1 MSGASRELSST
12 EGSIFL
18 AAAKAAAL
26 SRTAE
31 SALRPI
37 SKAGR
42 VACDI
47 ENDMDRSWAVEP
59 NASGLSPNLFACHNA
74 VRQESAPS
82 ASFADMRDGVDLDF
96 VGRVGKRNDLHGG
109 GGGEIAAEIFLTRL
123 RDALALVDVGDVN
136 RDLDHVGH
144 GAAGRLEELF
154 DLAEDDGRLRVH

>member
-1 MSGASRELSST
+1 MSGARRELSST

-26 SRTAE
+26 SSTAE

-37 SKAGR
+37 SRAGR

-47 ENDMDRSWAVEP
+47 EKGMDRSWAVES

-82 ASFADMRDGVDLDF
+82 ASFADMRDGLDLDL
-96 VGRVGKRNDLHGG
+96 VGRVGERNHLHGG
-109 GGGEIAAEIFLTRL
+109 GGREVMAEVFLTCF
-123 RDALALVDVGDVN
+123 RDTFPLVDVG
-136 RDLDHVGH
+136 HV
-144 GAAGRLEELF
+144 
-154 DLAEDDGRLRVH
+154 D